1 MDDVCQLKQK
11 QQFGIQCKKQQNA
24 NQVSE
29 TTNTTGL
36 KINLDGKSL
45 ATFVSD
51 DEDGVFSLIT
61 LPLKRE
67 LQRSARQGLGR
78 GRRKGKNNCIH
89 KLSCSE
95 GSKELESL
103 RIISNYIR
111 RPCIGIKRHDSYKKI
126 DSPYSLA
133 KKTGSDLDLVCYADS
148 IPEATVYW
156 TRKNT
161 IVSNSNVLNFT
172 NLTKDHAGL
181 YYCYAANSYDT
192 KLSVIRLRIH

>member
-1 MDDVCQLKQK
+1 M
-11 QQFGIQCKKQQNA
+11 GTIH
-24 NQVSE
+24 SE

-103 RIISNYIR
+103 RIISNCKSVNLIYTVRSSIICR
-111 RPCIGIKRHDSYKKI
+111 
-126 DSPYSLA
+126 A
-133 KKTGSDLDLVCYADS
+133 KEPNLIFVC
-148 IPEATVYW
+148 
-156 TRKNT
+156 
-161 IVSNSNVLNFT
+161 
-172 NLTKDHAGL
+172 
-181 YYCYAANSYDT
+181 
-192 KLSVIRLRIH
+192 

>member
-1 MDDVCQLKQK
+1 MCQLKQK

-24 NQVSE
+24 NQVRLGWKLYILSINVNMSTIHSE

-103 RIISNYIR
+103 RIISNCKSVNLIYTVRSSIVCR
-111 RPCIGIKRHDSYKKI
+111 
-126 DSPYSLA
+126 A
-133 KKTGSDLDLVCYADS
+133 KEPNLIFVCWRCLDYHVTHYLQYVKYFA
-148 IPEATVYW
+148 
-156 TRKNT
+156 
-161 IVSNSNVLNFT
+161 F
-172 NLTKDHAGL
+172 
-181 YYCYAANSYDT
+181 
-192 KLSVIRLRIH
+192 